1 MDLRLGMA
9 KRASVVFSLGILA
22 VAACGTDS
30 GGGRAGAGGTPNRE
44 DAGTADSSHAGTGG
58 QGGVGGVGGG
68 AGGAGG
74 SATGGVAGAGG
85 NGTTG
90 GVAGAGGSGA
100 TGGAAGTGGSGA
112 SGGTSGKGGSGGA
125 AGTGAT
131 GGTGGTAG
139 SSTGGAAGATGGG
152 AGSAGKG
159 GTSGAAGTDGGA
171 GGSLDGGITSRKR
184 GIAYGYHSDADLAA
198 LSAGIGW
205 WYNWAPKPDA
215 TLMTGYPGLG
225 VEYVPMV
232 WGGTFDVATLEK
244 QVPAAAKYLLTFN
257 EPNFGAQANLTP
269 AEAAALW
276 PKIEM
281 FAKARGMKIVS
292 PAVNYCGSPCNETD
306 PFMWLQKFFAAC
318 TGCQVD
324 YVAMHWYACTKAALT
339 STLAK
344 YEQQFGK
351 PLWVTEFSCLDEKDK
366 VNDAGELLYMQ
377 DAVAA
382 LEADPMVFRYAWF
395 TGRFTS
401 SPPVNLLTPTS
412 GQLTPLGQK
421 YVTLPH

>member
-1 MDLRLGMA
+1 
-9 KRASVVFSLGILA
+9 VVDETS
-22 VAACGTDS
+22 
-30 GGGRAGAGGTPNRE
+30 AGG
-44 DAGTADSSHAGTGG
+44 
-58 QGGVGGVGGG
+58 QGG

-74 SATGGVAGAGG
+74 NGPGGAGSTGGIGGSGSTGGVAGNAGTGGAGG
-85 NGTTG
+85 RGGAAGGSAGAGTTG
-90 GVAGAGGSGA
+90 GSAGNGGAGGA
-100 TGGAAGTGGSGA
+100 TGGAAGKGGAAGSAVDAG
-112 SGGTSGKGGSGGA
+112 GKGGS
-125 AGTGAT
+125 AGND
-131 GGTGGTAG
+131 
-139 SSTGGAAGATGGG
+139 AGAD
-152 AGSAGKG
+152 AGKG
-159 GTSGAAGTDGGA
+159 GTDGGTD
-171 GGSLDGGITSRKR
+171 ITSRKR

-205 WYNWAPKPDA
+205 WYNWAAKPDD

-225 VEYVPMV
+225 VEFVPMV

-244 QVPAAAKYLLTFN
+244 QVPAGAKYLLTFT
-257 EPNFGAQANLTP
+257 EPNFGSQANLTP
-269 AEAAALW
+269 AQAAALW

-318 TGCQVD
+318 TNCQVD

-351 PLWVTEFSCLDEKDK
+351 PLWVTEFSCLDEKSK
-366 VNDAGELLYMQ
+366 VNDDGELAYMK

-395 TGRFTS
+395 TGRFTQ
-401 SPPVNLLTPTS
+401 SPPVNLLAAAS
-412 GQLTPLGQK
+412 GQLTPLGQQ
-421 YVTLPH
+421 YVVLPR